1 MMFRRRQVNN
11 LWRATISAFFLL
23 AMAPAAVMAQQDP
36 RQGLNFSS
44 DEPLEIQ
51 GDRLEVMEEG
61 RVNVLTG
68 NVSVVQGPNLLRSGK
83 MTVFFNQGSTP
94 GATTGSNI
102 ERIVVEGGV
111 YVKSE
116 KQVATGD
123 RGTYN
128 MATEI
133 LELSGKEVVL
143 TEGENVIVGCKLT
156 IRGANGQATL
166 ESCQDGGNSA
176 GGRVKMLITPP
187 ARNAD

>member
-1 MMFRRRQVNN
+1 MFRSQRMTRLLQI
-11 LWRATISAFFLL
+11 TCSAVLI
-23 AMAPAAVMAQQDP
+23 AAVPFAATAQQQ
-36 RQGLNFSS
+36 RVRESLNFKNNQ
-44 DEPLEIQ
+44 PIEIQ

-83 MTVFFNQGSTP
+83 MTVYFASGTNPSAASGNS
-94 GATTGSNI
+94 I

-123 RGTYN
+123 RGSYD
-128 MATEI
+128 MKSEI

-143 TEGENVIVGCKLT
+143 TEGDNVIVGCKLV
-156 IRGANGQATL
+156 IRGRNGQATL
-166 ESCQDGGNSA
+166 ESCKTGNA
-176 GGRVKMLITPP
+176 GSGRVKMLITPP
-187 ARNAD
+187 DRNAQ

>member
-1 MMFRRRQVNN
+1 MTDLLRTT
-11 LWRATISAFFLL
+11 LSAILL
-23 AMAPAAVMAQQDP
+23 TVAPIAAMAQQNP
-36 RQGLNFSS
+36 REGLNFSS
-44 DEPLEIQ
+44 DEPLNIE

-83 MTVFFNQGSTP
+83 MTVYFNQGSSP
-94 GATTGSNI
+94 GAAPGSNI
-102 ERIVVEGGV
+102 ERIEVEGGV
-111 YVKSE
+111 YVKSD

-143 TEGENVIVGCKLT
+143 TEGENVIVGCKLV
-156 IRGANGQATL
+156 IRGRTGEATL
-166 ESCQDGGNSA
+166 ESCKNGNSA

-187 ARNAD
+187 ERNAQ

>member
-1 MMFRRRQVNN
+1 MFRKRRMNN
-11 LWRATISAFFLL
+11 LLRVTISAFLIS
-23 AMAPAAVMAQQDP
+23 MAPVATMAQQDP

-51 GDRLEVMEEG
+51 GDRLEVMEDG

-83 MTVFFNQGSTP
+83 MTVYFNQGSTP

-102 ERIVVEGGV
+102 ERIEVEGGV

-128 MATEI
+128 MGTEV

-166 ESCQDGGNSA
+166 ESCKNDNSA

-187 ARNAD
+187 ARNAQ

>member
-1 MMFRRRQVNN
+1 VNN
-11 LWRATISAFFLL
+11 LFRTTISALLL
-23 AMAPAAVMAQQDP
+23 AVVPIAAMAQQGS

-44 DEPLEIQ
+44 DEPVEIH
-51 GDRLEVMEEG
+51 GDRLEVLEEG

-83 MTVFFNQGSTP
+83 MTVYLSQGSNP

-102 ERIVVEGGV
+102 ERIEVEDGV
-111 YVKSE
+111 YMKSD

-123 RGTYN
+123 RGSYN
-128 MATEI
+128 MATEV

-143 TEGENVIVGCKLT
+143 TEGENVIVGCKLV
-156 IRGANGQATL
+156 IRGGNGQATL
-166 ESCQDGGNSA
+166 ESCKNGNSA

-187 ARNAD
+187 ARNAQ